1 MRIIGGKYRSKK
13 LIAPD
18 NDRIR
23 PTTDRMRETIFNIIQ
38 HGNGPGIKG
47 SRVLDLFSGS
57 GAFGI
62 EALSRE
68 ASQVTFVDK
77 SSTSMKLIR
86 KNTAL
91 INNPVNTIYL
101 IKNALNMT
109 KAHGFFNLIFI
120 DPPYYK
126 DLITPALL
134 NIHEQ
139 NLLCDEGL
147 IITEYSAGEKI
158 DFTSFF
164 KEIKTNKIG
173 EARFSILKECISDDQ
188 KGAQYH

>member
-1 MRIIGGKYRSKK
+1 
-13 LIAPD
+13 
-18 NDRIR
+18 
-23 PTTDRMRETIFNIIQ
+23 
-38 HGNGPGIKG
+38 
-47 SRVLDLFSGS
+47 
-57 GAFGI
+57 
-62 EALSRE
+62 
-68 ASQVTFVDK
+68 
-77 SSTSMKLIR
+77 
-86 KNTAL
+86 
-91 INNPVNTIYL
+91 
-101 IKNALNMT
+101 MT

>member
-38 HGNGPGIKG
+38 HGNGPGIRG

-164 KEIKTNKIG
+164 KEIKTNK
-173 EARFSILKECISDDQ
+173 K
-188 KGAQYH
+188 

>member
-38 HGNGPGIKG
+38 HGNGPGIRG

-86 KNTAL
+86 KN
-91 INNPVNTIYL
+91 Y
-101 IKNALNMT
+101 
-109 KAHGFFNLIFI
+109 
-120 DPPYYK
+120 
-126 DLITPALL
+126 
-134 NIHEQ
+134 
-139 NLLCDEGL
+139 
-147 IITEYSAGEKI
+147 
-158 DFTSFF
+158 
-164 KEIKTNKIG
+164 
-173 EARFSILKECISDDQ
+173 
-188 KGAQYH
+188 